1 MKNKVIYYLLILSLC
16 SSCKVNYSFSGASI
30 DPAIKTVSIQYFQNN
45 ATLAPNNI
53 NQIFTE
59 ALKDIISTQ
68 TALNS
73 VPKFGDV
80 RFEGKVSSY
89 NVAPVAVQ
97 STGGNNS
104 AALNRLT
111 ISVDV
116 KFENTKDDKLSY
128 SQTFTNFADFSSTAN
143 LANEQN
149 RLMKEISNKIVQ
161 DIFNKSFVNW

>member
-1 MKNKVIYYLLILSLC
+1 M
-16 SSCKVNYSFSGASI
+16 NYSFSGASI

-80 RFEGKVSSY
+80 RFEGKISSY

-97 STGGNNS
+97 SSGGNNS

-111 ISVDV
+111 ISVDI

-128 SQTFTNFADFSSTAN
+128 SQTFSNFADFSASTN
-143 LANEQN
+143 LANEQG